1 MKRSL
6 SILNLLIFS
15 IFISFLCAQN
25 LADYQKLRG
34 VVMSTVPDDNYTRHA
49 YNAFDTNEATSFM
62 AHDVSGWVGLDL
74 GENFPIRK
82 IRIYPMPDRNEQFV
96 GTQFQG
102 ADNPNFANPVTL
114 FTVTQTP
121 NAGEYITYDITTP
134 QTFRYVRCMN
144 PDHRCSIAELEF
156 YTDLNLQT
164 INYPKLTNLP
174 TIYLETAGQFDFVN
188 KETYV
193 PAKVAVSNADLIE
206 IFDAQVRGRGNSSW
220 DFMEKKSFK
229 IKFNA
234 KQHFLGM
241 PAKAKNWTLIALAVD
256 KTLLRNGLAFEM
268 SKELGFEF
276 TPSCVMVDV
285 VLDGFYYGTFM
296 ASDNVDVDNNRV
308 NIDEMTT
315 ADVDPYNI
323 SGGYQLE
330 IDAYA
335 DQEPVHFTT
344 QRGVPFTIKSPDSDE
359 ILPEQKTWIENH
371 VGVLENSLFTNTNEA
386 LEKYIDIESAVKYY
400 LHSELSGNCDSYW
413 CIPCYKKRGDDR
425 LYFGPVWDYDQ
436 AFLTNERVPRYS
448 ETLKTNF
455 GVALEWFRKIMQTD
469 TAQTV
474 LRRLWKE
481 VKSDNLQ
488 QHLLEYMDENSSL
501 LQQSQALNFA
511 RWNSLNRKVWF
522 EDALFNT
529 YNEYIDF
536 VKQYIVDRF
545 TWFDEIAQQRKA
557 ILPISLKNDTAQ
569 TWQYTFDSPASNWYT
584 NTFDDSGW
592 QSGKAPFG
600 TEQNLQNTTWTSNQI
615 FIRKKFYV
623 NSEDLEALDKTYF
636 YIWHD
641 EDCEI
646 YLNNEL
652 ALHREGYI
660 TAYQY
665 FEFDKNLLHEG
676 WNILAAKCTQTAGGQ
691 LIDVGI
697 YITSEEQ
704 TNETNFVDS
713 PNKETNF
720 IYYVSNGNLIINGLL
735 SGENVQIYSIDGRLF
750 KQQKSVSS
758 TLKIALPAR
767 GIYLVRLHGK
777 TLKIIY

>member
-1 MKRSL
+1 MKRTL
-6 SILNLLIFS
+6 FILDLIIFS
-15 IFISFLCAQN
+15 LYFSFSGAQN
-25 LADYQKLRG
+25 LAGYQKLRG
-34 VVMSTVPDDNYTRHA
+34 AVMSTVPDDNYTRHA

-62 AHDVSGWVGLDL
+62 ARDVSGWVGLDL

-96 GTQFQG
+96 GAQFQG
-102 ADNPNFANPVTL
+102 ADNPDFNNPVTL
-114 FTVTQTP
+114 FTVTQIP
-121 NAGEYITYDITTP
+121 NAGEYVTYDISVN

-144 PDHRCSIAELEF
+144 PSHRCSVAELEF

-164 INYPKLTNLP
+164 IRYSELTNLP
-174 TIYLETAGQFDFVN
+174 TIYLETDGQFDFVD

-193 PAKVAVSNADLIE
+193 PAKVAVSKANSVE

-229 IKFNA
+229 IKFNE
-234 KQHFLGM
+234 KQRFLGM

-268 SKELGFEF
+268 SKALGFEF

-296 ASDNVDVDNNRV
+296 ASDNIDVDKNRV
-308 NIDEMTT
+308 NIDKMTT
-315 ADVDPYNI
+315 SDVDDYNI
-323 SGGYQLE
+323 TGGYQLE

-344 QRGVPFTIKSPDSDE
+344 PRNVPFTVKSPDSDE
-359 ILPEQKTWIENH
+359 ILPVQKTWIENH
-371 VGVLENSLFTNTNEA
+371 INALENSLFTNTNDA
-386 LEKYIDIESAVKYY
+386 LEKYIDVESAVKYY

-413 CIPCYKKRGDDR
+413 CIPCYKKRGDDK

-474 LRRLWKE
+474 MRRLWKE
-481 VKSDNLQ
+481 VKNDNLQ
-488 QHLLEYMDENSSL
+488 QHLLDYLDENSAL

-529 YNEYIDF
+529 YDEYIDF

-545 TWFDEIAQQRKA
+545 TWFNDIAQERKA

-569 TWQYTFDSPASNWYT
+569 TWKYTFDLPATDWYT
-584 NTFDDSGW
+584 DSFDDSRW
-592 QSGKAPFG
+592 LSGKAPFG
-600 TEQNLQNTTWTSNQI
+600 TEQNLQNTSWTTNQI
-615 FIRKKFYV
+615 FIRKNFYV
-623 NSEDLEALDKTYF
+623 NAEDLKALDKAFF
-636 YIWHD
+636 YVWHD

-665 FEFDKNLLHEG
+665 FDFDKNLLHEG
-676 WNILAAKCTQTAGGQ
+676 WNTLAAKCTQTAGGQ

-697 YITSEEQ
+697 YVTPEEQ
-704 TNETNFVDS
+704 SNQTNSVGSTNS
-713 PNKETNF
+713 AANL
-720 IYYVSNGNLIINGLL
+720 IYYVSNGNLILNGLKT
-735 SGENVQIYSIDGRLF
+735 GESVQLYGMDGKLL
-750 KQQKSVSS
+750 KQQKSLNSILQI
-758 TLKIALPAR
+758 TLPAR
-767 GIYLVRLHGK
+767 GIYLVRLQGK
-777 TLKIIY
+777 TIKVVY

>member
-1 MKRSL
+1 
-6 SILNLLIFS
+6 
-15 IFISFLCAQN
+15 
-25 LADYQKLRG
+25 
-34 VVMSTVPDDNYTRHA
+34 
-49 YNAFDTNEATSFM
+49 
-62 AHDVSGWVGLDL
+62 
-74 GENFPIRK
+74 
-82 IRIYPMPDRNEQFV
+82 
-96 GTQFQG
+96 
-102 ADNPNFANPVTL
+102 
-114 FTVTQTP
+114 
-121 NAGEYITYDITTP
+121 
-134 QTFRYVRCMN
+134 
-144 PDHRCSIAELEF
+144 
-156 YTDLNLQT
+156 
-164 INYPKLTNLP
+164 LP

-268 SKELGFEF
+268 SKALGFEF

-386 LEKYIDIESAVKYY
+386 LVKYIDIESAVKYY

-488 QHLLEYMDENSSL
+488 QHLLEYMDENSAL

-529 YNEYIDF
+529 YNDLYRFCKTIHSRPFYMVRRNCSATESYFADF
-536 VKQYIVDRF
+536 VEKRYGANLAIHFRLARF
-545 TWFDEIAQQRKA
+545 K
-557 ILPISLKNDTAQ
+557 LVHK
-569 TWQYTFDSPASNWYT
+569 
-584 NTFDDSGW
+584 
-592 QSGKAPFG
+592 
-600 TEQNLQNTTWTSNQI
+600 
-615 FIRKKFYV
+615 
-623 NSEDLEALDKTYF
+623 YF
-636 YIWHD
+636 
-641 EDCEI
+641 
-646 YLNNEL
+646 
-652 ALHREGYI
+652 
-660 TAYQY
+660 
-665 FEFDKNLLHEG
+665 
-676 WNILAAKCTQTAGGQ
+676 
-691 LIDVGI
+691 
-697 YITSEEQ
+697 
-704 TNETNFVDS
+704 
-713 PNKETNF
+713 
-720 IYYVSNGNLIINGLL
+720 
-735 SGENVQIYSIDGRLF
+735 
-750 KQQKSVSS
+750 
-758 TLKIALPAR
+758 
-767 GIYLVRLHGK
+767 
-777 TLKIIY
+777 